1 MLTNAPQS
9 WVCQGR
15 HCIQVKHQCIEY
27 THFMQ
32 YKGKKNILHSCILSC
47 CNNFVLVW
55 HINKILLI
63 VSIWCELHVILMH
76 ATFHHW
82 ITLFHLHKYIKLTNT
97 NCAKLNFHSLK
108 LQYTHPFYFLY
119 FKHCK
124 YKIIYV
130 YRFFLY
136 RHLFM

>member
-1 MLTNAPQS
+1 MHRSPECAKEDTVSRLSTSVLNIHIS
-9 WVCQGR
+9 CSISV
-15 HCIQVKHQCIEY
+15 
-27 THFMQ
+27 
-32 YKGKKNILHSCILSC
+32 KKNILHSCILSC

-119 FKHCK
+119 FKHYK